1 MLPRDLYSQAHLFVS
16 AIRIHEHL
24 HLQPPS
30 LKGLSET
37 LRVSEEEIS
46 RVSRRLE
53 EQGII
58 SVVVSGADARFAIRD
73 HRLIEDLPRDVEAPR
88 MEEEITQ
95 FKSRQETRFRGIE
108 ESLAKK
114 GDKSAVFSELEKAM
128 KDPSLLKKKNP
139 LD

>member
-1 MLPRDLYSQAHLFVS
+1 MLPADLYTQAHLFVS
-16 AIRIHEHL
+16 AIRIYEHL
-24 HLQPPS
+24 HKQPPS
-30 LKGLSET
+30 LKGLSDT
-37 LRVSEEEIS
+37 LGVSEEEIS

-58 SVVVSGADARFAIRD
+58 SVVVSGAGARFAIRD
-73 HRLIEDLPRDVEAPR
+73 HRLIEDLPRDVGAPR

-114 GDKSAVFSELEKAM
+114 GDKSVVFSELEKAM